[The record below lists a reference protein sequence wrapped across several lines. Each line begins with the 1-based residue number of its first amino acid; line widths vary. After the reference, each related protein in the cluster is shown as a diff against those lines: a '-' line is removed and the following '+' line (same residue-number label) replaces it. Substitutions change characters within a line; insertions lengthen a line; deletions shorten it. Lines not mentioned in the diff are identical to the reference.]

1 MNNAYPA
8 NRTPTPCLEG
18 KDPNLQ
24 IILEVAFKYME
35 QRTIRPNKLGFVKLK
50 LNLYI
55 ICKSSRTRYNSGR
68 CSDEEVNKKGKALV

>member
-18 KDPNLQ
+18 KDPNLNKL
-24 IILEVAFKYME
+24 LEVAFKYME

-50 LNLYI
+50 
-55 ICKSSRTRYNSGR
+55 
-68 CSDEEVNKKGKALV
+68 